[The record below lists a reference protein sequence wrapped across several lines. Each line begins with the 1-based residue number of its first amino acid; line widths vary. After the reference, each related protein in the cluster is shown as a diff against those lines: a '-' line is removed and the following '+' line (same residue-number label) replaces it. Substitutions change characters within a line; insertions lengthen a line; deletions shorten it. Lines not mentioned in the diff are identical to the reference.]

1 MQFFSPSTLIIG
13 TMPIWGTTDSL
24 MHNSWGEVNRSRYTH
39 YDLGVS
45 LHNAYG
51 LNIPTKVDVIQ
62 YLDRERW
69 VQCFS
74 CKRANVKSVLDQMNQ
89 NLHSIVFCV
98 LNNFCVNIFCGKII
112 CKINA

>member
-1 MQFFSPSTLIIG
+1 MKMFFLHLHIIEKYFRDKFTIQFFSPSTLIIG

-24 MHNSWGEVNRSRYTH
+24 MHNGWGEVNRSRYTY

-69 VQCFS
+69 IQ
-74 CKRANVKSVLDQMNQ
+74 
-89 NLHSIVFCV
+89 
-98 LNNFCVNIFCGKII
+98 
-112 CKINA
+112 